1 MKNAVF
7 FPNKNKARGYDQ
19 LSILWLK
26 NRQTQYTYPIY
37 MVIKH
42 SNKEFRNSTNKQIT
56 LSYIR
61 KHLEF
66 KLDQGMNNNLTYR
79 HYKNFLHREW
89 VHASTLKNV
98 FVTYISQ
105 ENAQKVSCTLLLGS
119 SSLTKALRHNCN
131 LHNNL

>member
-7 FPNKNKARGYDQ
+7 FPNNKNKAGGYDQ

-37 MVIKH
+37 KVIKH
-42 SNKEFRNSTNKQIT
+42 STKEFRNSTKKQTT

-79 HYKNFLHREW
+79 YYKKGLSMLVNFLHRQRMGTHVYTE
-89 VHASTLKNV
+89 KC
-98 FVTYISQ
+98 I
-105 ENAQKVSCTLLLGS
+105 
-119 SSLTKALRHNCN
+119 CN
-131 LHNNL
+131 LYQPRKCSKSLMHTSIKVLFSD

>member
-37 MVIKH
+37 KIIKH
-42 SNKEFRNSTNKQIT
+42 SNKEFRNSTKKQIT

-79 HYKNFLHREW
+79 HYKNFLPRQRMGTRVYTE
-89 VHASTLKNV
+89 KC
-98 FVTYISQ
+98 I
-105 ENAQKVSCTLLLGS
+105 
-119 SSLTKALRHNCN
+119 CN
-131 LHNNL
+131 LYQPRKCSKGLMHTSVRVLFFD